1 MARMTKVE
9 LLIDLTTPVEEIAA
23 VINIMLQAY
32 PDKQLEILQAVD
44 HDIDE
49 ALAMLQASDE
59 DEKEKG

>member
-44 HDIDE
+44 HDIGEALVRLQAPDE
-49 ALAMLQASDE
+49 A
-59 DEKEKG
+59 EKEKG

>member
-23 VINIMLQAY
+23 VINIMLEAY

-44 HDIDE
+44 HDIGE
-49 ALAMLQASDE
+49 ALARLQTSDKS
-59 DEKEKG
+59 EKE

>member
-44 HDIDE
+44 HDIGE
-49 ALAMLQASDE
+49 ALARLQTSDKS
-59 DEKEKG
+59 EKEEG

>member
-32 PDKQLEILQAVD
+32 PDQQLEILKAVD
-44 HDIDE
+44 HNVGD
-49 ALAMLQASDE
+49 ALAKLQKSDKSE
-59 DEKEKG
+59 NEE

>member
-32 PDKQLEILQAVD
+32 PDQQIEILQAVD
-44 HDIDE
+44 HNIGD
-49 ALAMLQASDE
+49 ALAKLQASDKS
-59 DEKEKG
+59 EKQE

>member
-32 PDKQLEILQAVD
+32 PDQQTEILKAVD
-44 HDIDE
+44 HNIGD
-49 ALAMLQASDE
+49 ALAKLQASDKS
-59 DEKEKG
+59 EKEIG